1 MINKF
6 NEKPL
11 YWDKAIRHLKKNDK
25 VLEKIITKTGNKV
38 FLTRNCTP
46 FQTLV
51 NAILGQQISVKAAS
65 SISSKLKKK
74 IKTVSYKNIQTIS
87 RQSLRACGLSK
98 QKINYLKNISFH
110 LTQNPKFFYN
120 LKQLDDE
127 SVIDQLCLLKGIGEW
142 TAQMY
147 LIFQLNRPNI
157 LPMGDLGFINST
169 TKLYGLSKTKNLKDI
184 VKLSNR
190 WEPYKTVAVWYIWR
204 IIDSDVVQY

>member
-1 MINKF
+1 M
-6 NEKPL
+6 
-11 YWDKAIRHLKKNDK
+11 
-25 VLEKIITKTGNKV
+25 
-38 FLTRNCTP
+38 
-46 FQTLV
+46 
-51 NAILGQQISVKAAS
+51 
-65 SISSKLKKK
+65 
-74 IKTVSYKNIQTIS
+74 
-87 RQSLRACGLSK
+87 
-98 QKINYLKNISFH
+98 KNISFH